1 MRQDR
6 KEEYLDT
13 LTSQIRYRKARESV
27 RREIE
32 QHLDEQ
38 IGEYLME
45 GMEPE
50 EAEKEAVKQM
60 GDPVETGIS
69 LDRIHR
75 PRMPWG
81 MLLWIGILSI
91 LGLGI
96 YMALQ
101 TRISD
106 QTLSWRTIL
115 GYLAILA
122 MGLAAMTGIC
132 FADYSRIGRYARE
145 ITVVLW
151 ILLYGGLWMRG
162 IQINGAKRWIDLG
175 VTIDAGVA
183 AWLFVPLYA
192 GVLYRCRGQGYK
204 ALIKA
209 AAWMAPTLWLLL
221 TMSNASSLLVVF
233 LAFSVILSAAVWKG
247 WFQIRR
253 KTVLAVWWGGVLL
266 APAALLAFTGMESY
280 RGQRLL
286 ALLNLGGYGPGY
298 EAEMTRRLLADAR
311 LVGNGGEESALLSV
325 PNLNE
330 KTLTFGIA
338 CYGIL
343 AATALLAAIVFLVF
357 RFLKISL
364 RQKNQLGMLMGIG
377 ICSLFFW
384 EILFYVCSNTGF
396 WGVELGG
403 VCCPFLTFGGTQI
416 LVTCLLFGLLL
427 SICRYQNV
435 AGDERKKQ
443 AGLLPKPEITGATGS
458 GAAR

>member
-1 MRQDR
+1 M
-6 KEEYLDT
+6 
-13 LTSQIRYRKARESV
+13 

-101 TRISD
+101 ARISD
-106 QTLSWRTIL
+106 QPLSWRTIL
-115 GYLAILA
+115 GYLVILA

-132 FADYSRIGRYARE
+132 FADYSRISRYARE
-145 ITVVLW
+145 ITVALW

-162 IQINGAKRWIDLG
+162 LQINGAKRWIDLG
-175 VTIDAGVA
+175 VTIDVGVA

-192 GVLYRCRGQGYK
+192 SVLYRCRGQGYK

-209 AAWMAPTLWLLL
+209 VAWMAPTLWLLL
-221 TMSNASSLLVVF
+221 TMPNASSLLVVF
-233 LAFSVILSAAVWKG
+233 LAFSVIFSAAVWKG

-280 RGQRLL
+280 QAQRLL
-286 ALLNLGGYGPGY
+286 ALLNLGGYGPG
-298 EAEMTRRLLADAR
+298 
-311 LVGNGGEESALLSV
+311 
-325 PNLNE
+325 
-330 KTLTFGIA
+330 
-338 CYGIL
+338 
-343 AATALLAAIVFLVF
+343 
-357 RFLKISL
+357 
-364 RQKNQLGMLMGIG
+364 
-377 ICSLFFW
+377 
-384 EILFYVCSNTGF
+384 
-396 WGVELGG
+396 
-403 VCCPFLTFGGTQI
+403 
-416 LVTCLLFGLLL
+416 
-427 SICRYQNV
+427 
-435 AGDERKKQ
+435 
-443 AGLLPKPEITGATGS
+443 
-458 GAAR
+458 

>member
-1 MRQDR
+1 MKQDR

-106 QTLSWRTIL
+106 QTLSWRTIW
-115 GYLAILA
+115 GYLVILA

-183 AWLFVPLYA
+183 AWLFVPLQ
-192 GVLYRCRGQGYK
+192 R
-204 ALIKA
+204 
-209 AAWMAPTLWLLL
+209 
-221 TMSNASSLLVVF
+221 
-233 LAFSVILSAAVWKG
+233 
-247 WFQIRR
+247 
-253 KTVLAVWWGGVLL
+253 
-266 APAALLAFTGMESY
+266 TG
-280 RGQRLL
+280 L
-286 ALLNLGGYGPGY
+286 
-298 EAEMTRRLLADAR
+298 
-311 LVGNGGEESALLSV
+311 
-325 PNLNE
+325 
-330 KTLTFGIA
+330 
-338 CYGIL
+338 
-343 AATALLAAIVFLVF
+343 
-357 RFLKISL
+357 
-364 RQKNQLGMLMGIG
+364 
-377 ICSLFFW
+377 
-384 EILFYVCSNTGF
+384 
-396 WGVELGG
+396 
-403 VCCPFLTFGGTQI
+403 
-416 LVTCLLFGLLL
+416 
-427 SICRYQNV
+427 
-435 AGDERKKQ
+435 
-443 AGLLPKPEITGATGS
+443 
-458 GAAR
+458 

>member
-1 MRQDR
+1 MKQDR

-106 QTLSWRTIL
+106 QTLSWRTIW
-115 GYLAILA
+115 GYLVILA

-298 EAEMTRRLLADAR
+298 EAEMTRRLLADA
-311 LVGNGGEESALLSV
+311 
-325 PNLNE
+325 
-330 KTLTFGIA
+330 
-338 CYGIL
+338 
-343 AATALLAAIVFLVF
+343 LLAAIVFLVF

-443 AGLLPKPEITGATGS
+443 AGLLPKPEITGATGP